1 MSKPRPVKA
10 QQKKTAT
17 DFPSRKFETPLADP
31 HAAEAGIVFPGG
43 EPHSGWNP
51 NKYLC
56 LTRPRQTRQPGSP
69 DGLCKARPD
78 LVKRWC

>member
-43 EPHSGWNP
+43 RTPFRMESQQVALFDPPAADPAAGV
-51 NKYLC
+51 
-56 LTRPRQTRQPGSP
+56 
-69 DGLCKARPD
+69 A
-78 LVKRWC
+78 

>member
-51 NKYLC
+51 NK
-56 LTRPRQTRQPGSP
+56 
-69 DGLCKARPD
+69 
-78 LVKRWC
+78 